1 MAPRGRTATEAP
13 FGPGALPLQPRDD
26 SRGLTMGDVHP
37 QPVDDAQ
44 VPADAA
50 LPRPLLRDPPPPPG
64 YTNPLEE
71 SDLLEELFSAEKGP

>member
-1 MAPRGRTATEAP
+1 
-13 FGPGALPLQPRDD
+13 
-26 SRGLTMGDVHP
+26 MGDVHP

-71 SDLLEELFSAEKGP
+71 SDLLEELFSAEKRSVSGIPNRQVRSTPSRPPARLGSAA

>member
-1 MAPRGRTATEAP
+1 
-13 FGPGALPLQPRDD
+13 
-26 SRGLTMGDVHP
+26 MGDVQQ
-37 QPVDDAQ
+37 QPVEDAQ
-44 VPADAA
+44 EAADPA